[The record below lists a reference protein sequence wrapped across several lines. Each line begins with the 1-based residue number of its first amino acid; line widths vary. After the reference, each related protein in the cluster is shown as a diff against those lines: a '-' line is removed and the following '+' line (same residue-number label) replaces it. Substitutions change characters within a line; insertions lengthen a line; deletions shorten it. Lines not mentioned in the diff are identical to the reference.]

1 MKKFVLL
8 FCVFLCVADFA
19 AAQTKAELQQ
29 MYTAYLQEQGYLPSV
44 NSSGNINFKVEGG
57 TYTITVHEDD
67 LEYFRIIFPNFWEIK
82 SEEERAK
89 ASAVIMDVNRTTKIA
104 KVYIESWDDT
114 YIDASVLL
122 NTPEDFKRY
131 FRRMLNIIQ
140 TARRKFINGM
150 SE

>member
-1 MKKFVLL
+1 M
-8 FCVFLCVADFA
+8 
-19 AAQTKAELQQ
+19 
-29 MYTAYLQEQGYLPSV
+29 